1 MTSNLL
7 LNKLMK
13 RITKS
18 SSDSKDTDKSGEDAV
33 SLRKPS
39 KKFLQYVSSSK
50 HVSKTKSK
58 SHRKKTTPREK
69 STTTVTPSTAEQKP
83 VGAENK
89 EEIESRLMSVA
100 SQGGIAGEMASSA
113 LEEGVEKEREQ
124 YGELA
129 TQEYQAKR
137 TQSALRRSLSSL
149 ASSFSK
155 NVRASREIE
164 KDITQSYEKAAGSIE
179 ENIEYIKKHG
189 TGNWYE
195 YNGQRYRG
203 SDLIKILQSEKEE
216 LEQEKEEKLKE
227 LTEYRRSNVRSFLGK
242 SASIVGKLS
251 SISSY
256 LDKIKSLKESG
267 AYAIRGEGGELVIF
281 PSKKSYKKW
290 KFFEKEKKE
299 WEVLEQKA
307 SKGDILASLQLTG
320 KKLLAGF
327 GSFEGLSYGIK
338 SYFSGISP
346 YRAAASKA
354 FGTRLTG
361 WEEKSLTKMGIGLKK
376 TYSKLSWKWSHSDIW
391 SKAGMVLESPGGILA
406 SSLAGGYGAGLGVGA
421 LSRIAPTAGKITKV
435 GLAGAG
441 ILATGTAAYDV
452 GRTAI
457 VEKDI
462 SKALGKGLVYGISF
476 YGAGKLFKSGY
487 TKGFKKAHVWWMSR
501 HEPKFSQIIIE
512 KTPLKGGKIGFK
524 GFQEWSYKYSIGR
537 RIHSTVYFEG
547 EFLPEKAPRFRL
559 TRAAYLELPEGRGL
573 VIEGVMPEGESIT
586 FSKGVGRMEYGIF
599 RHKSKIFEII
609 PEVSRGKSGRIFR
622 MEMFFGKKGGYGF
635 VSSHRETKFF
645 SKSLLPS
652 EKEVSWGKVV
662 FGKTEPLRLFEMKF
676 KGVTI
681 YAESTK
687 YIQTKAWM
695 RGFTATEK
703 FTLPTGGS
711 GKIFEPKGF
720 TYRGG
725 EKPSFLV
732 PIRGKPTGKVPLS
745 SLYKTEQLTKIIPPR
760 PPLETG
766 ELPPEFKTP
775 LIPILVSKKI
785 SIKPFSALKTEP
797 KAYELKG
804 LPKIST
810 KGGALLLLPP
820 KLETK
825 TVQKQKLKVKLI
837 QRQKLRQL
845 QLEKLKLEMEN
856 LNKIL
861 NKMRLES
868 LSLKKT
874 KFLSSL
880 ERSTTSILKTRQ
892 LQGQKLRLMQIIV
905 QKPIILSKL
914 KLRSLNITIP
924 SLKLKSIT
932 ATKTKLTEIS
942 AIPISPPPVG
952 KPKLGF
958 PGTKVSLIVKRRK
971 KRRKTKRRKWKKTLL
986 ASPFLVEESYIK
998 YGKATH
1004 PKPTKKLWKVGYRT
1018 MFKIPTVE
1026 LMKKGKKDRR
1036 KKGGRKR

>member
-13 RITKS
+13 RITES

-39 KKFLQYVSSSK
+39 KKFLRYVSSSK
-50 HVSKTKSK
+50 YVSKTKNK
-58 SHRKKTTPREK
+58 SHRRKATSHEK
-69 STTTVTPSTAEQKP
+69 STTTVTPSAAEQKP
-83 VGAENK
+83 VGALENK
-89 EEIESRLMSVA
+89 EELESRLMSVA

-129 TQEYQAKR
+129 TQEHQAKR
-137 TQSALRRSLSSL
+137 TQSALRRSLSNL

-164 KDITQSYEKAAGSIE
+164 KNLIQSYEKAAGSIE
-179 ENIEYIKKHG
+179 ENIEYIKEHG

-227 LTEYRRSNVRSFLGK
+227 LTEYRRSNLRSFLGK

-256 LDKIKSLKESG
+256 LSKIKSLKGSG
-267 AYAIRGEGGELVIF
+267 AYAVRGEGGELVIF
-281 PSKKSYKKW
+281 PSKKSYEKW
-290 KFFEKEKKE
+290 KTIEESGERDVQLYEKSK
-299 WEVLEQKA
+299 
-307 SKGDILASLQLTG
+307 KGDIWAGLQLIGREAAAT
-320 KKLLAGF
+320 F
-327 GSFEGLSYGIK
+327 GSFEGFKKPLEWWLHPTWG
-338 SYFSGISP
+338 G
-346 YRAAASKA
+346 
-354 FGTRLTG
+354 
-361 WEEKSLTKMGIGLKK
+361 EEKEVREYGKAYG
-376 TYSKLSWKWSHSDIW
+376 KLSWKWSHSDIW
-391 SKAGMVLESPGGILA
+391 GKAGMVLESPGGILA
-406 SSLAGGYGAGLGVGA
+406 TSLVGGYGAGLGVGA

-441 ILATGTAAYDV
+441 ILATGTTAYDV

-476 YGAGKLFKSGY
+476 YGAGKLFKGGY
-487 TKGFKKAHVWWMSR
+487 TKGFKKAHVWWMGR

-512 KTPLKGGKIGFK
+512 KTPLKGEKIGFK

-547 EFLPEKAPRFRL
+547 EFLPEKAPKFRL

-573 VIEGVMPEGESIT
+573 VIEGVMPEGEGIT

-599 RHKSKIFEII
+599 RHKSKIFEVI

-652 EKEVSWGKVV
+652 EKKISLGKVKL
-662 FGKTEPLRLFEMKF
+662 GKTEPLRLAEMEF
-676 KGVTI
+676 KGKPI
-681 YAESTK
+681 YVESTK
-687 YIQTKAWM
+687 YVQTKGWM

-703 FTLPTGGS
+703 FVLPTRAS
-711 GKIFEPKGF
+711 GKIIEAKGL
-720 TYRGG
+720 THYGRSTS
-725 EKPSFLV
+725 SFLTSAKG
-732 PIRGKPTGKVPLS
+732 RAGGKASVF
-745 SLYKTEQLTKIIPPR
+745 SLYKGIQIGKIVPPR
-760 PPLETG
+760 PPVKVST
-766 ELPPEFKTP
+766 KTKMP
-775 LIPILVSKKI
+775 MMPILVTKRSKI
-785 SIKPFSALKTEP
+785 SLLPSARTKSTLKIKSISKMISGGLT
-797 KAYELKG
+797 LS
-804 LPKIST
+804 LPK
-810 KGGALLLLPP
+810 
-820 KLETK
+820 
-825 TVQKQKLKVKLI
+825 KQKLKTAGLLKKVKIVPQTKTARLP
-837 QRQKLRQL
+837 RVKTSSSQKK
-845 QLEKLKLEMEN
+845 EIIN
-856 LNKIL
+856 LPSVGQIPVSIPVQIGHRVIKSSGKMKRISVQKIASL
-861 NKMRLES
+861 LGTEEITITRLEVTSVYASVPSIPPLS
-868 LSLKKT
+868 LS
-874 KFLSSL
+874 
-880 ERSTTSILKTRQ
+880 
-892 LQGQKLRLMQIIV
+892 
-905 QKPIILSKL
+905 
-914 KLRSLNITIP
+914 IP
-924 SLKLKSIT
+924 RKS
-932 ATKTKLTEIS
+932 AK
-942 AIPISPPPVG
+942 G
-952 KPKLGF
+952 KEYVAGK
-958 PGTKVSLIVKRRK
+958 RK
-971 KRRKTKRRKWKKTLL
+971 KRRKSDRYWEKTLL

-1004 PKPTKKLWKVGYRT
+1004 PRPTKKLWKMGYRT

-1026 LMKKGKKDRR
+1026 LMGKKNRR
-1036 KKGGRKR
+1036 KKKKRGGKKR

>member
-69 STTTVTPSTAEQKP
+69 STTTVTPSAAEQKP
-83 VGAENK
+83 VGALENK
-89 EEIESRLMSVA
+89 EELESKLMSVA

-137 TQSALRRSLSSL
+137 TQSALRRSLSNL

-227 LTEYRRSNVRSFLGK
+227 LTEYRRNNIRSFLGK

-256 LDKIKSLKESG
+256 LSKIKSLKKGG

-299 WEVLEQKA
+299 WEALEQKS

-327 GSFEGLSYGIK
+327 GSFGGLSYGIK
-338 SYFSGISP
+338 SYFTGINP

-354 FGTRLTG
+354 FGTRLAE
-361 WEEKSLTKMGIGLKK
+361 WEERALAKMDIGLQK

-391 SKAGMVLESPGGILA
+391 GKAGMVLESPGGIVA

-441 ILATGTAAYDV
+441 ILATGVTAYDV

-462 SKALGKGLVYGISF
+462 SKALGKGIVYGISF

-487 TKGFKKAHVWWMSR
+487 TKGFKKAHVWWMNKYKPSS
-501 HEPKFSQIIIE
+501 KIAVFE
-512 KTPLKGGKIGFK
+512 KTPYSIK
-524 GFQEWSYKYSIGR
+524 GFQELSYRYSFGRKIHETIYFKGIKGKKYDIFAMKGKGTLTKGFFKPKTTVFEIPPEFSISKNSIFFSAGR
-537 RIHSTVYFEG
+537 R
-547 EFLPEKAPRFRL
+547 
-559 TRAAYLELPEGRGL
+559 
-573 VIEGVMPEGESIT
+573 
-586 FSKGVGRMEYGIF
+586 GIAF
-599 RHKSKIFEII
+599 GKSKI
-609 PEVSRGKSGRIFR
+609 GKPHPAV
-622 MEMFFGKKGGYGF
+622 FFGKGIVRSV
-635 VSSHRETKFF
+635 VSPE
-645 SKSLLPS
+645 
-652 EKEVSWGKVV
+652 
-662 FGKTEPLRLFEMKF
+662 
-676 KGVTI
+676 
-681 YAESTK
+681 
-687 YIQTKAWM
+687 YIQRSAWVSGYQIGKGKM
-695 RGFTATEK
+695 A
-703 FTLPTGGS
+703 LPFKMEGV
-711 GKIFEPKGF
+711 IYEPKGF

-725 EKPSFLV
+725 EKPSFLT
-732 PIRGKPTGKVPLS
+732 PIKGKPSGKVPLS
-745 SLYKTEQLTKIIPPR
+745 SLFKTEQLTEMIPPL

-766 ELPPEFKTP
+766 ELPIEFRTP
-775 LIPILVSKKI
+775 LVPILVSKKV
-785 SIKPFSALKTEP
+785 SIKPFSALKTEQ
-797 KAYELKG
+797 KFYELKG

-810 KGGALLLLPP
+810 KGALLLLPP
-820 KLETK
+820 KLKTETL
-825 TVQKQKLKVKLI
+825 QKLKQQKLKLKLI
-837 QRQKLRQL
+837 HRQKTRQL
-845 QLEKLKLEMEN
+845 QLKKLKLEMES
-856 LNKIL
+856 LNKT
-861 NKMRLES
+861 KVES
-868 LSLKKT
+868 LFLKKT
-874 KFLSSL
+874 KISTSL
-880 ERSTTSILKTRQ
+880 KRSTVSILKTKQ
-892 LQGQKLRLMQIIV
+892 LQRQKLRLGEIVV
-905 QKPIILSKL
+905 QKPIFLSKL
-914 KLRSLNITIP
+914 KLKSLNITIP
-924 SLKLKSIT
+924 TLKLKSIT
-932 ATKTKLTEIS
+932 ATKTKLTGIS
-942 AIPISPPPVG
+942 TIPISPLPVG
-952 KPKLGF
+952 KPKLGI
-958 PGTKVSLIVKRRK
+958 PSRKLSLTVKRKRK
-971 KRRKTKRRKWKKTLL
+971 GRKTKRRKWEKTLL

-1004 PKPTKKLWKVGYRT
+1004 PRPTKELWKVGYRT

-1026 LMKKGKKDRR
+1026 LMGKKNRR
-1036 KKGGRKR
+1036 KKKKKGGRKR